1 MTVEINCPRC
11 NEPLEAA
18 LYQNAYCKKCD
29 TTFEAVTE
37 VFDMFTGECTYELT
51 GKSSYGKDDSH

>member
-11 NEPLEAA
+11 NELIKTEV
-18 LYQNAYCKKCD
+18 YKNAYCEKCN

-51 GKSSYGKDDSH
+51 GNSSYGKED